1 MAKSKNHNQSID
13 PKRKQTSNEAGK
25 TELVWPG
32 KRKEVE
38 RVELPFQTIETIN
51 LPRGRRQED
60 LFGDK
65 APEGWKNRLIWGD
78 NLLIMGSLLKEFA
91 GKINLIYIDPPFA
104 TGDDFSFTV
113 NIGDQAEVTKEP
125 SALEVKAYRDTWGK
139 GLQSYLQM
147 MYDRLVLMKELL
159 ADDGSIYVHLDY
171 RVVHYIKQIMDEI
184 FGSEN
189 FRNEIIW
196 KRGRAV
202 THTTA
207 EQFSRMHDTILF
219 YTKSTKS
226 KFNRLLAPYAEST
239 LKLYKYKDE
248 RGAFRLQ
255 ELRDYSQINIKKF
268 EEEGRIYKK
277 NGTKYL
283 KQYLHEKEG
292 VAMDDVWIDIG
303 SVAYEHRKESVNYP
317 TQKPSKL
324 LERIIEASSN
334 EGDLVADFFCGSGT
348 AGIVAEKLGRRWI
361 MSDLGRFA
369 IHTTRKRL
377 LDMGAKPFVVQNLG
391 KYERHRWAKMNG
403 RYKDYIKFILELYH
417 AEPVD
422 GFTHLH
428 GKKAKSFVRVGAVD
442 APVTLSEVR
451 EALEECKENK
461 IKKLDVLGWEWE
473 MGLHDLV
480 KEEAEKYGVNLAT
493 LQIPREVMELSYQDA
508 KKHGIEFYELAYL
521 EVEPKIEGK
530 RVTITLKDFIIPNP
544 ELLPEE
550 VKGKVKNWSDFID
563 YWVVDWMF
571 NQHEEWTEEDL
582 PAPRPNTFYVY
593 AIRCEDGSIYI
604 GQTEDLRERWKEHKS
619 GKGGQWT
626 KKNKPLRVVH
636 WEEFGS
642 REEAVK
648 REKELKTGFGRK
660 WLKRQIESGRARQAG
675 DTFHNM
681 NQRYRT
687 RKEPKLELSMS
698 YDYKKSGKYNVLV
711 KVIDIFGNDTT
722 KLVEIKV

>member
-1 MAKSKNHNQSID
+1 MVQHRDNRTVD
-13 PKRKQTSNEAGK
+13 K
-25 TELVWPG
+25 TELIWPG

-51 LPRGRRQED
+51 LPRGVRQEE
-60 LFGDK
+60 LFSTG

-78 NLLIMGSLLKEFA
+78 NLLIMGSLLREFA

-139 GLQSYLQM
+139 GIQSYLQM

-159 ADDGSIYVHLDY
+159 ADDGSIYVHLDWH
-171 RVVHYIKQIMDEI
+171 VGHYVKLIMDEI
-184 FGSEN
+184 FGRDN
-189 FRNEIIW
+189 FRNEIVW
-196 KRGRAV
+196 RYGKMAAS
-202 THTTA
+202 TKK
-207 EQFSRMHDTILF
+207 FLSNHDILLF
-219 YTKSTKS
+219 YSKSNNFT
-226 KFNRLLAPYAEST
+226 FNQQFIPLEKPIKRLART
-239 LKLYKYKDE
+239 VKDGKLVNVKDE
-248 RGAFRLQ
+248 KGKLVYI
-255 ELRDYSQINIKKF
+255 EKT
-268 EEEGRIYKK
+268 ERI
-277 NGTKYL
+277 
-283 KQYLHEKEG
+283 
-292 VAMDDVWIDIG
+292 VDDVWDDIPIVMHA
-303 SVAYEHRKESVNYP
+303 STQFLNFP
-317 TQKPSKL
+317 TQKPESL
-324 LERIIEASSN
+324 LERIIKTSSN

-348 AGIVAEKLGRRWI
+348 TGVVAEKLGRRWI

-391 KYERHRWAKMNG
+391 KYERHRWAKLNG

-442 APVTLSEVR
+442 APVTLSEIR

-480 KEEAEKYGVNLAT
+480 KEEAEKYGVKLAT
-493 LQIPREVMELSYQDA
+493 LQIPREVMELSPEEA
-508 KKHGIEFYELAYL
+508 RKHSVQFFELAYL
-521 EVEPKIEGK
+521 EVEPEIEGR
-530 RVTITLKDFIIPNP
+530 RVTVTLKDFIIPNP

-550 VKGKVKNWSDFID
+550 VKGKVKSWSDFID
-563 YWVVDWMF
+563 YWAMDWMF
-571 NQHEEWTEEDL
+571 NQHEEWTEED
-582 PAPRPNTFYVY
+582 
-593 AIRCEDGSIYI
+593 
-604 GQTEDLRERWKEHKS
+604 
-619 GKGGQWT
+619 
-626 KKNKPLRVVH
+626 
-636 WEEFGS
+636 
-642 REEAVK
+642 
-648 REKELKTGFGRK
+648 
-660 WLKRQIESGRARQAG
+660 

-698 YDYKKSGKYNVLV
+698 YDYKKSGKYNILV

-722 KLVEIKV
+722 KLVEVRI